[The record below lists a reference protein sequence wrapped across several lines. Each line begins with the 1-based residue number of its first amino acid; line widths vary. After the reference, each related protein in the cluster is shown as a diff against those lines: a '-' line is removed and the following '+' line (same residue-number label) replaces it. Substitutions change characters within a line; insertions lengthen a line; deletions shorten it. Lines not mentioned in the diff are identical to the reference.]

1 MSKKKYGQLG
11 GELLLPQKKSRRA
24 IAVGDVFTIK
34 LTTGDY
40 YFGRVISDKADQ
52 YPPTEESFYL
62 VYLYNAKSKIKED
75 IPKLD
80 KNDLLIP
87 PYFTVS
93 QDWTSG
99 YSETIKN
106 ISLTEDDVLDQHY
119 FYNPIF
125 KVYNDGFGNV
135 IDKPD
140 SENAIVGQDGL
151 ASRALFDKEIRS
163 ALGLDMPD
171 W

>member
-11 GELLLPQKKSRRA
+11 GELLVPQKKSRKA
-24 IAVGDVFTIK
+24 ITVGDVFTIK

-52 YPPTEESFYL
+52 YPPTEEKFYL
-62 VYLYNAKSKIKED
+62 VYLYNAKSRAREN

-87 PYFTVS
+87 PYLTIS
-93 QDWTSG
+93 GDWTSG
-99 YSETIKN
+99 YLETIKN
-106 ISLTEDDVLDQHY
+106 IPLTEGDVLDQHY
-119 FYNPIF
+119 LYNPIT
-125 KVYNDGFGNV
+125 KLYNDGFGNI
-135 IDKPD
+135 IDKPE
-140 SENAIVGQDGL
+140 SKNAIVGEDGL